1 MKVYQ
6 IDIENFGKYRHLLP
20 ELLKKPSMC
29 GVFSE
34 GCGHCQNMKPA
45 WNQLKSAASSMPGD
59 GSLIEID
66 SSILPQIQIPALT
79 NRISGYPTILLF
91 RNGVAKEEYGG
102 DRSFQDMHRF
112 LKQHIDSNSDNHSQ
126 EKHEVKAI
134 NDDYDTTTDEEH
146 DTSSDE
152 EDDVVKK
159 PKIANKKKL
168 SSKKLSLKK
177 SSGIKKSKR
186 RRERKKTTL
195 KGGTR
200 KKAKKAR
207 KKMRSRH
214 HHKSIGCCNKRRC
227 DPQCICGTRCNPKC
241 RCPCCK

>member
-1 MKVYQ
+1 
-6 IDIENFGKYRHLLP
+6 
-20 ELLKKPSMC
+20 MC
-29 GVFSE
+29 GVFSK
-34 GCGHCQNMKPA
+34 GCGHCKNMKPA
-45 WNQLKSAASSMPGD
+45 WNQLKSATSSMPGD

-112 LKQHIDSNSDNHSQ
+112 LKQHIDSNSHNRSHNHSQ

-200 KKAKKAR
+200 KKAKKAKKAR

-227 DPQCICGTRCNPKC
+227 GPECICGTRCNPKC

>member
-1 MKVYQ
+1 MKVYE
-6 IDIENFGKYRHLLP
+6 IDTKNFGKYRHLLP

-45 WNQLKSAASSMPGD
+45 WNQLKSAASSMPDD

-66 SSILPQIQIPALT
+66 SGILPQIQIPALT

-91 RNGVAKEEYGG
+91 RNGVPKKEYGG
-102 DRSFQDMHRF
+102 DRSFQDMHHF
-112 LKQHIDSNSDNHSQ
+112 LKQHIGSNSDNHSYG
-126 EKHEVKAI
+126 KSNNNN
-134 NDDYDTTTDEEH
+134 NDDDTSTDEEH

-159 PKIANKKKL
+159 PKIANKKKP
-168 SSKKLSLKK
+168 SSKKLPLKN

-186 RRERKKTTL
+186 RRQRKKTTL

-227 DPQCICGTRCNPKC
+227 GPECICGTRCNPKC